1 MQLSLQIQ
9 RCFMLGLIS
18 LNYKIAPVKIRE
30 LFYIYPNEYQK
41 IYDEINNR
49 VALEGL
55 FVISTCNRTELYFET
70 AENHDSSNK
79 TYHSVIMTLSK
90 LKRFNDGLRPY
101 IKKKEGPL
109 KVSEHLFRLS
119 SGLES
124 MIIGEAQ
131 IVDQI
136 KTAYNVC
143 KNNKMLSPAIERMIQ
158 KSLEASKFIRT
169 NTEIDKG
176 GISVSSAAI
185 DQIGNIDN
193 SEDLSILCVGA
204 GRTSKLSIK
213 QLFSKKF
220 GKIYITNR
228 TESNATSLIEKFNL
242 KLVKFSDW
250 KSKLES
256 VDIIIFSTSSKKA
269 LLTDKDLV
277 DIDLKRNK
285 KIILVDLSVPRNIII
300 DKNYNKVEL
309 VDLDKLKDKVNENY
323 NKRISEVEKA
333 KKLVGKYVSEYN
345 QWLDSRELRPSI
357 ISIKK
362 EIKNLMSNTENLENN
377 NREVQEIYDKFSD
390 RLVKKIIS
398 VSENGKNTEA
408 LKIIN
413 KIFTD
418 D

>member
-1 MQLSLQIQ
+1 
-9 RCFMLGLIS
+9 MLGLIS

-30 LFYIYPNEYQK
+30 LFYIYPEEYQK
-41 IYDEINNR
+41 IFNEINER
-49 VALEGL
+49 VTLKGL
-55 FVISTCNRTELYFET
+55 FIISTCNRTELYFET
-70 AENHDSSNK
+70 AKNQESHNK

-101 IKKKEGPL
+101 IKKKEGSFDI
-109 KVSEHLFRLS
+109 SEHLFRLS

-124 MIIGEAQ
+124 MIIGEFQ

-136 KTAYNVC
+136 KTAYNIC
-143 KNNKMLSPAIERMIQ
+143 KNNKMLSPVIERMIQ

-228 TESNATSLIEKFNL
+228 TEANTTHLLEKFDLN
-242 KLVKFSDW
+242 LVKFSEW

-256 VDIIIFSTSSKKA
+256 VDIIIFSTSSKKP

-277 DIDLKRNK
+277 HIDSKRNK

-300 DKNYNKVEL
+300 NNNYNNVEL

-323 NKRISEVEKA
+323 NRRISEVKKAEK
-333 KKLVGKYVSEYN
+333 LIEKYVIEYN

-362 EIKNLMSNTENLENN
+362 EIKNLMSDTVNLENN
-377 NREVQEIYDKFSD
+377 NREIQEIYDKFSD
-390 RLVKKIIS
+390 RLVKKILS
-398 VSENGKNTEA
+398 VSENGKNTDA